1 MSMDDVYIRAQELS
15 RSLEQFNHDLKGAM
29 AEVDR
34 SHERV
39 SPLWDDAM
47 RRDYDRK
54 WIPLEEEM
62 KEYNRQVGPQYMNFL
77 IQRLYHL
84 NSYLHGHGS

>member
-1 MSMDDVYIRAQELS
+1 
-15 RSLEQFNHDLKGAM
+15 M

-34 SHERV
+34 SLPHV

-47 RRDYDRK
+47 RRDYDRR
-54 WIPLEEEM
+54 WIPLADEM
-62 KEYNRQVGPQYMNFL
+62 QEYNRQIGPQSVDFL